1 MIVLDIET
9 NRAHD
14 TIWCVVTR
22 TEKEVKVWYE
32 RGLDFLR
39 DEFQEY
45 LNANAPV
52 IMHNGIGFDA
62 PLLRKL
68 WGINLYPSKV
78 IDTLVLSRLYR
89 PDLEGGHS
97 LKAWGQRLRGDD
109 GKIDFTDFDGGLT
122 DEMVEYC
129 KRDVD
134 LTWDLYHY
142 LSRELED
149 LKFSKEC
156 IELEHAVAIQTCKQE
171 RNGFLLNLRDA
182 TILLAELKTRMAKI
196 ESEMQEQF
204 PPIVTERWSEKTGKR
219 LKDHVEVFNVG
230 SRQQVAKR
238 LESLGVKWKRLTE
251 TGKPVVDEGTLAELD
266 LPEAK
271 LVAEYLMLQKRVGLV
286 SSWMDNADKEGRVHG
301 RVISNGAVTGRM
313 THSSPNMGQ
322 IPSVSSPYGKE
333 CRDLWTVPKGYKLVG
348 CDLSGIEL
356 RCLAHYMKDD
366 EWTTELLEG
375 DIHTK
380 NQLAAG
386 LPERSMAKTMIY
398 ATLYGA
404 GAAKIG
410 AIVGGGSREGERIL
424 ENFYKNTPKLRQLQ
438 TLVAALAAE
447 GKIKG
452 LDGRR
457 LHIRSERAALNTLL
471 QSCGAIIA
479 KQWCVTIHK
488 KIQEAGIQQQ
498 VKQVAFVHDE
508 IQMEVKEEVAE
519 QVARIMEES
528 ATEAGKLLNFRV
540 RVDAESKIGNSW
552 YDTH

>member
-9 NRAHD
+9 NLAHD
-14 TIWCVVTR
+14 TIWCVVTYS
-22 TEKEVKVWYE
+22 EDDGFKVWTE
-32 RGLDFLR
+32 DNNAF
-39 DEFQEY
+39 FQEY
-45 LNANAPV
+45 LNSNAPV
-52 IMHNGIGFDA
+52 VMHNGIGFDA
-62 PLLRKL
+62 PVLRDV
-68 WGINLYPSKV
+68 WDITLYPSQV
-78 IDTLVLSRLYR
+78 IDTLVMSRLYK
-89 PDLEGGHS
+89 PDIEGGHS

-109 GKIDFTDFDGGLT
+109 GKIDFDDFEAGYSK
-122 DEMVEYC
+122 EMADYC

-134 LTWDLYHY
+134 LTHDLYRH
-142 LSRELED
+142 LVGELD
-149 LKFSKEC
+149 NLGFSQQS
-156 IELEHAVAIQTCKQE
+156 IDLEHAVAIQMCKQE
-171 RNGFLLNLRDA
+171 RNGFLLDVRGA
-182 TILLAELKTRMAKI
+182 TDLLTMLKSRMAEI
-196 ESEMQEQF
+196 EEQMQDTF

-238 LESLGVKWKRLTE
+238 LESLGVKWKRVTE
-251 TGKPVVDEGTLAELD
+251 TGRPVVDEGTLAEID

-286 SSWMDNADKEGRVHG
+286 DSWINAAGDDNRVHG

-322 IPSVSSPYGKE
+322 IPSVSSPYGTE
-333 CRDLWTVPKGYKLVG
+333 CRSLWGVPEGYKLVG

-356 RCLAHYMKDD
+356 RCLAHYMKDE
-366 EWTTELLEG
+366 EWTQELLEG

-380 NQLAAG
+380 NQKAAG
-386 LPERSMAKTMIY
+386 LPERNMAKTMIY

-410 AIVGGGSREGERIL
+410 SIVGGGAKEGEQIL
-424 ENFYKNTPKLRQLQ
+424 ENFYANTPKLRELQ
-438 TLVAALAAE
+438 TLVGSLARA
-447 GKIKG
+447 GHIKG

-479 KQWCVTIHK
+479 KQWCSQLHK
-488 KIQEAGIQQQ
+488 RLNNAGLGYA

-508 IQMEVKEEVAE
+508 IQMEVREEAAVA
-519 QVARIMEES
+519 VAKIMEES
-528 ATEAGKLLNFRV
+528 ATQAGKQLGFRV

>member
-1 MIVLDIET
+1 
-9 NRAHD
+9 
-14 TIWCVVTR
+14 
-22 TEKEVKVWYE
+22 
-32 RGLDFLR
+32 
-39 DEFQEY
+39 
-45 LNANAPV
+45 
-52 IMHNGIGFDA
+52 
-62 PLLRKL
+62 
-68 WGINLYPSKV
+68 
-78 IDTLVLSRLYR
+78 
-89 PDLEGGHS
+89 
-97 LKAWGQRLRGDD
+97 
-109 GKIDFTDFDGGLT
+109 
-122 DEMVEYC
+122 
-129 KRDVD
+129 
-134 LTWDLYHY
+134 
-142 LSRELED
+142 
-149 LKFSKEC
+149 
-156 IELEHAVAIQTCKQE
+156 
-171 RNGFLLNLRDA
+171 
-182 TILLAELKTRMAKI
+182 
-196 ESEMQEQF
+196 
-204 PPIVTERWSEKTGKR
+204 
-219 LKDHVEVFNVG
+219 
-230 SRQQVAKR
+230 
-238 LESLGVKWKRLTE
+238 
-251 TGKPVVDEGTLAELD
+251 
-266 LPEAK
+266 
-271 LVAEYLMLQKRVGLV
+271 MLQKRVGLV

-438 TLVAALAAE
+438 TLVAALATE

-479 KQWCVTIHK
+479 KQWCVTIHQ
-488 KIQEAGIQQQ
+488 KIQKAGIQQQ

>member
-1 MIVLDIET
+1 VIVLDIET

-14 TIWCVVTR
+14 TIWCAVTR
-22 TEKEVKVWYE
+22 TENEVKVWYE

-39 DEFQEY
+39 DHFQEY

-62 PLLRKL
+62 PVLRDL
-68 WGINLYPSKV
+68 WDITLYPSQV

-89 PDLEGGHS
+89 PDIEGGHS

-134 LTWDLYHY
+134 LTWDLYHH
-142 LSRELED
+142 LSREM
-149 LKFSKEC
+149 KAMNFSDESIK
-156 IELEHAVAIQTCKQE
+156 LEHDTAIQTCKQE
-171 RNGFLLNLRDA
+171 RNGFLLDVREA
-182 TILLAELKTRMAKI
+182 TTLLADLKSRMADI
-196 ESEMQEQF
+196 EHELQEKF
-204 PPIVTERWSEKTGKR
+204 PPIITERWSEKTGKQ

-238 LESLGVKWKRLTE
+238 LESLGVKWKRVTE
-251 TGKPVVDEGTLAELD
+251 TGRPVVDEGTLAEID
-266 LPEAK
+266 LPEAQ
-271 LVAEYLMLQKRVGLV
+271 LVSEYLMLQKRVGLI
-286 SSWMDNADKEGRVHG
+286 SSWIDAAGDDNRVHG

-333 CRDLWTVPKGYKLVG
+333 CRSLWTVPSGYKLVG

-356 RCLAHYMKDD
+356 RCLAHYMQDD
-366 EWTTELLEG
+366 EWTDELLNG

-386 LPERSMAKTMIY
+386 LPERNMAKTMIY

-410 AIVGGGSREGERIL
+410 SIVGGGYEEGEQIL
-424 ENFYKNTPKLRQLQ
+424 ENFYANTPKLRKLQ
-438 TLVAALAAE
+438 TLVGQLATE
-447 GKIKG
+447 GTIKG

-479 KQWCVTIHK
+479 KQWCVTMHQ
-488 KIQEAGIQQQ
+488 KIRRSALQGF

-508 IQMEVKEEVAE
+508 IQMEVKEHVAE
-519 QVARIMEES
+519 QVAKIMEES
-528 ATEAGKLLNFRV
+528 ATEAGKLLGFRV

>member
-9 NRAHD
+9 DRKASQ
-14 TIWCVVTR
+14 IWCAVTCNEDR
-22 TEKEVKVWYE
+22 EHIVWTSPK
-32 RGLDFLR
+32 GL
-39 DEFQEY
+39 QEY
-45 LNANAPV
+45 INNNAPV

-62 PLLRKL
+62 PVLRRVWSIMMK
-68 WGINLYPSKV
+68 PSQV
-78 IDTLVLSRLYR
+78 IDTLCMSRLYK
-89 PDLEGGHS
+89 PDIDGGHS

-109 GKIDFTDFDGGLT
+109 GKIDFEDFDGGLT
-122 DEMVEYC
+122 DEMVTYC

-134 LTWDLYHY
+134 LTYDLYRH
-142 LSRELED
+142 LLDEMGRLG
-149 LKFSKEC
+149 FSQQS
-156 IELEHAVAIQTCKQE
+156 IDLEHAVFIQMAKQE
-171 RNGFLLNLRDA
+171 RNGFLLDLRKA
-182 TILLAELKTRMAKI
+182 TELLSELKSRMSVI
-196 ESEMQEQF
+196 EEQLQETF

-238 LESLGVKWKRLTE
+238 LESLGVKWKRVTE
-251 TGKPVVDEGTLAELD
+251 TGRPVVDEGTLAELD

-286 SSWMDNADKEGRVHG
+286 DSWINAADSEGFVHG

-322 IPSVSSPYGKE
+322 IPSVSSPYGVE
-333 CRDLWTVPKGYKLVG
+333 CRSCWTVPKGYKLVG

-366 EWTTELLEG
+366 EWTHELLEG

-380 NQLAAG
+380 NQKAAG
-386 LPERSMAKTMIY
+386 LPERNMAKTMIY

-410 AIVGGGSREGERIL
+410 SIVGGGAKEGEQIL
-424 ENFYKNTPKLRQLQ
+424 ENFYKNTPKLRKLQ
-438 TLVAALAAE
+438 TLVGNLAAT
-447 GKIKG
+447 GHIKG

-479 KQWCVTIHK
+479 KQWCVEIHK
-488 KIQEAGIQQQ
+488 ELARQGLSQH

-508 IQMEVKEEVAE
+508 IQMAVKENYCEIVAK
-519 QVARIMEES
+519 IMVDS
-528 ATEAGKLLNFRV
+528 ATKAGVQLDFRV
-540 RVDAESKIGNSW
+540 RVDSEAKIGNHW
-552 YDTH
+552 ADTH

>member
-1 MIVLDIET
+1 VIVLDIET
-9 NRAHD
+9 NLDHD
-14 TIWCVVTR
+14 VIWCAVTWD
-22 TEKEVKVWYE
+22 EEN
-32 RGLDFLR
+32 GLTTWTNDNNGF
-39 DEFQEY
+39 FQEH
-45 LNANAPV
+45 LNKHAPV
-52 IMHNGIGFDA
+52 VMHNGIGFDA
-62 PLLRKL
+62 PVLRDV
-68 WGINLYPSKV
+68 WDITLYPSQV
-78 IDTLVLSRLYR
+78 VDTLVLSRLYK
-89 PDLEGGHS
+89 PDIEGGHS
-97 LKAWGQRLRGDD
+97 LKAWGERLRGDD
-109 GKIDFTDFDGGLT
+109 GKIEFTDFDGGLT
-122 DEMVEYC
+122 REMVKYC
-129 KRDVD
+129 KRDVE
-134 LTWDLYHY
+134 LTRDLYNF
-142 LSRELED
+142 LLNELK
-149 LKFSKEC
+149 LLGFSQQS
-156 IELEHAVAIQTCKQE
+156 IDLEHAVAIQMCKQE
-171 RNGFLLNLRDA
+171 RNGFLLNMKEA
-182 TILLAELKTRMAKI
+182 TDLLCDLKGKMAKI
-196 ESEMQEQF
+196 EDELQETF

-238 LESLGVKWKRLTE
+238 LESLGVKWKRTTE
-251 TGKPVVDEGTLAELD
+251 TGKPVVDEGTLAEID

-271 LVAEYLMLQKRVGLV
+271 LVAEFLMLQKRVGLV
-286 SSWMDNADKEGRVHG
+286 ESWLDKAEADSRVHG

-333 CRDLWTVPKGYKLVG
+333 CRSCWTVPTGYKLVG

-356 RCLAHYMKDD
+356 RCLAHYMQD
-366 EWTTELLEG
+366 EDWTRELLEG

-410 AIVGGGSREGERIL
+410 AIVGGGAKEGEQIL
-424 ENFYKNTPKLRQLQ
+424 ENFYTNTPKLRELQ
-438 TLVAALAAE
+438 TLVGTLAGE
-447 GKIKG
+447 GTIKG

-457 LHIRSERAALNTLL
+457 LHIRSARAALNTLL

-479 KQWCVTIHK
+479 KQWCVEIHK
-488 KIQEAGIQQQ
+488 RLRQEGLHHY

-508 IQMEVKEEVAE
+508 IQMEVKEGASKA
-519 QVARIMEES
+519 VARIMEES
-528 ATEAGKLLNFRV
+528 ATKAGEVLGFRV

>member
-1 MIVLDIET
+1 VIVLDIET
-9 NRAHD
+9 NLAHD
-14 TIWCVVTR
+14 TIWCAVTY
-22 TEKEVKVWYE
+22 TEEDSFKVWTE
-32 RGLDFLR
+32 DNNAF
-39 DEFQEY
+39 FQEY
-45 LNANAPV
+45 LNDNAPIV
-52 IMHNGIGFDA
+52 MHNGIGFDA
-62 PLLRKL
+62 PVLREL
-68 WGINLYPSKV
+68 WEINIYPSQV
-78 IDTLVLSRLYR
+78 IDTLVLSRLYK
-89 PDLEGGHS
+89 PDIEGGHS

-109 GKIDFTDFDGGLT
+109 GKIDFTDFESGYSK
-122 DEMVEYC
+122 EMVKYC

-134 LTWDLYHY
+134 LTHALYRH
-142 LSRELED
+142 LTAELNG
-149 LKFSKEC
+149 LGFSQQS
-156 IELEHAVAIQTCKQE
+156 IDLEHAVAIQMCKQE
-171 RNGFLLNLRDA
+171 RNGFLLDVRGA
-182 TILLAELKTRMAKI
+182 TDLLTMFKSRMAEI
-196 ESEMQEQF
+196 EEQMQETF

-238 LESLGVKWKRLTE
+238 LESLGVKWKRVTE
-251 TGKPVVDEGTLAELD
+251 TGRPVVDEGSLAELD

-286 SSWMDNADKEGRVHG
+286 DSWINAADDDNRVHG

-322 IPSVSSPYGKE
+322 IPSVSSPYGVE
-333 CRDLWTVPKGYKLVG
+333 CRSLWTVPEGYKLVG

-356 RCLAHYMKDD
+356 RCLAHYMKDP
-366 EWTTELLEG
+366 EWTRELLEG

-380 NQLAAG
+380 NQQAAG

-410 AIVGGGSREGERIL
+410 SIVGGGAKEGEQIL
-424 ENFYKNTPKLRQLQ
+424 ENFYANTPKLRELQ
-438 TLVAALAAE
+438 TLVGSLARE
-447 GKIKG
+447 GHIKG

-479 KQWCVTIHK
+479 KQWCVEIHNRLR
-488 KIQEAGIQQQ
+488 QQGLQ
-498 VKQVAFVHDE
+498 SSVKQVAFVHDE
-508 IQMEVKEEVAE
+508 IQMEVKENVAE
-519 QVARIMEES
+519 VVAKIMEES
-528 ATEAGKLLNFRV
+528 ATEAGKQLGFRV